1 MKKLIPSGKIVLFI
15 LLISIST
22 YGIIAAQYLINLQSQ
37 KKGSDKKVK
46 INKSE
51 KEWKDSL
58 TPEEFHVLREKGTER
73 PFTGKYWDFNGKG
86 VYSCAGCGQELFS
99 SETKFDAGCGWPS
112 FNDVVNNENI
122 ILKDDFSFAMHR
134 IEVMCSKCGGHLG
147 HLFDDG
153 PKPTGQRY
161 CINSVSIRFEKN
173 PEDK

>member
-1 MKKLIPSGKIVLFI
+1 MKKLIDIQKYILFAIV
-15 LLISIST
+15 ISFFV
-22 YGIIAAQYLINLQSQ
+22 YEFQAAQSLNNQQSQ
-37 KKGSDKKVK
+37 KKGSAKKVK

-86 VYSCAGCGQELFS
+86 TYNCAGCGQELFS

-173 PEDK
+173 PDDK